1 MTSDEI
7 LLDTEERMEKA
18 IAVLKSSLA
27 GIRTGRANPGLVDS
41 LRVEVY
47 GSPTP
52 IKQVASVGAPEPN
65 QIVIRPYD
73 PSTLK
78 DIEKAIQASDLGFN
92 PQNDG
97 RVIRLNVPP
106 LSTEVRRK
114 MVSRVKDLAEEARV
128 ALRNIRRDGNKMA
141 DQAEKDKDLSEDDR
155 DDVKNEIQEL
165 TKKYEAVVGEMAK
178 ARERD
183 VLEG

>member
-1 MTSDEI
+1 MSSEEI
-7 LLDTEERMEKA
+7 LLDVEERMEKA
-18 IAVLKSSLA
+18 IRKLKSDLA

-41 LRVEVY
+41 LKVEVY

-52 IKQVASVGAPEPN
+52 MKQIASVGAPEPN

-73 PSTLK
+73 PGTLK

-92 PQNDG
+92 PQSDG

-114 MVSRVKDLAEEARV
+114 MVGRVKELAEEAKV
-128 ALRNIRRDGNKMA
+128 ALRNIRRDGNKTA
-141 DQAEKDKDLSEDDR
+141 DQTEKDKDLSEDDR
-155 DDVKNEIQEL
+155 DQVKDEIQNL
-165 TKKYEAVVGEMAK
+165 IKQYESQVTDLAK
-178 ARERD
+178 AREKEVMED
-183 VLEG
+183 

>member
-1 MTSDEI
+1 MSSDDI
-7 LLDTEERMEKA
+7 LLDVEDRMEKA
-18 IAVLKSSLA
+18 VKKLKADLA

-52 IKQVASVGAPEPN
+52 IKQVASVAAPEPN

-73 PSTLK
+73 PGTLK
-78 DIEKAIQASDLGFN
+78 DIEKAIQASDLGLN
-92 PQNDG
+92 PQSDG
-97 RVIRLNVPP
+97 RLIRLNVPP

-114 MVSRVKDLAEEARV
+114 MVGRVKELAEEAKV
-128 ALRNIRRDGNKMA
+128 ALRNIRRDGNKDA

-155 DDVKNEIQEL
+155 DQVKETIQDL
-165 TKKYEAVVGEMAK
+165 IKQYEAQAGELAK
-178 ARERD
+178 AREKE
-183 VLEG
+183 VMEG